1 MENED
6 KKLLKKQAKIQKKEA
21 KIALKRE
28 VKRDKAINLTKN
40 RKTGEISF
48 KNTQKVKKI
57 ENRHRLSI
65 KRTRIS
71 RKKNIVR
78 IVKKNF

>member
-6 KKLLKKQAKIQKKEA
+6 KKLLKKQAKMQKKEA

-28 VKRDKAINLTKN
+28 VKRDKALNLTKN
-40 RKTGEISF
+40 RKTGEVSF
-48 KNTQKVKKI
+48 KSAQKMR
-57 ENRHRLSI
+57 NRHKADI
-65 KRTRIS
+65 KRTRIN

-78 IVKKNF
+78 IVKKSF